1 MQRRYRQRQA
11 QRQPK
16 YFIVAIFDTKSNL
29 NYILKYYTKFK
40 NLMFFSRFKKI
51 TPIYEYQTRYGFS
64 LLNN

>member
-16 YFIVAIFDTKSNL
+16 YFTVAIFDTKSNL

-40 NLMFFSRFKKI
+40 NLMFF
-51 TPIYEYQTRYGFS
+51 
-64 LLNN
+64 LNI